1 MTESFDLIIRNARI
15 VTPSGVVVGDLAT
28 LDGQIAAIGQFAG
41 TAVQE
46 IDAAGRYVMPG
57 GVDPHCHIE
66 QMSGMGVWN
75 ADTFETA
82 TKSAAMGGTTSVI
95 SFAAQ
100 QQGEPLR
107 QTIANYAARAA
118 RGAMIDHAFHITV
131 TDVAVPEFDRDLADL
146 ICAGHRSIKVFTTY
160 NIKLSDRAILDLMVQ
175 ARRSGALVCVHAE
188 NDDLIGWTRDGLIAA
203 GLTAPHYHPVS
214 HPRMAEI
221 DSVERMIRYA
231 EFLDQPVMLFHI
243 STTEAVDA
251 IARARG
257 RGVPV
262 WAETCPH
269 YLFMT
274 GDVIEQGAPE
284 GGKWMCSPPQRTTD
298 DQTALWAAL
307 AAGDLQV
314 VSSDHAPYRYDETGK
329 LSNGPDAGF
338 HQIANGL
345 PGLETRL
352 PLLFDAMVANDG
364 LGPMAFAQMTASA
377 PAALYGLANKG
388 QIVRGMD
395 ADLVIW
401 DDTRSTTFSE
411 NDLHDN
417 VGYNPWVGRTITGW
431 PSHVF
436 LRGQLLV
443 ENGNFYGIPGSGR
456 WIDRPQIGTPKTGK
470 PALEAA
476 VLLDRS

>member
-46 IDAAGRYVMPG
+46 VDASGRYVMPG

-274 GDVIEQGAPE
+274 GDVIEQGAPDPRVIANIVVQIIL
-284 GGKWMCSPPQRTTD
+284 GKCGRPRIIP
-298 DQTALWAAL
+298 
-307 AAGDLQV
+307 
-314 VSSDHAPYRYDETGK
+314 
-329 LSNGPDAGF
+329 N
-338 HQIANGL
+338 HQIG
-345 PGLETRL
+345 
-352 PLLFDAMVANDG
+352 VH
-364 LGPMAFAQMTASA
+364 
-377 PAALYGLANKG
+377 AAYDLTFVGQSIQCCGRRRGHLRKG
-388 QIVRGMD
+388 
-395 ADLVIW
+395 
-401 DDTRSTTFSE
+401 
-411 NDLHDN
+411 H
-417 VGYNPWVGRTITGW
+417 
-431 PSHVF
+431 
-436 LRGQLLV
+436 
-443 ENGNFYGIPGSGR
+443 
-456 WIDRPQIGTPKTGK
+456 RPQPIVCNHRIKQQRQ
-470 PALEAA
+470 ARL
-476 VLLDRS
+476 